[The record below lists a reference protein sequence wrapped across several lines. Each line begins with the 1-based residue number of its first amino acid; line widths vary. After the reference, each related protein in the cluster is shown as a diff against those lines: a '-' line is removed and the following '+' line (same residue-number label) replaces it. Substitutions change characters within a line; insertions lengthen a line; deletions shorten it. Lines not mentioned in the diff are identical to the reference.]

1 MKKFIFLFLLAMSI
15 SGISACGGKYE
26 IALITDVGNIDDK
39 SFNEGAWN
47 GVKQFSEERGV
58 RYNYYR
64 PNEDSNSSRI
74 EQIENAIDKGAKM
87 VVCPGYLFE
96 NAIYDVQ
103 DKYPNVAF
111 LLLDGEPHSADYSV
125 YKTGSNVH
133 NILYREEQAGYLAG
147 YAAVKDGYRQLGF
160 IGGKDVPAVIRYGYG
175 FVQGAEAAAEELDLA
190 TGDVTIKYN
199 YAGTFGP
206 SDELKSKMDGWYGT
220 GTEIVFSCGGAI
232 YVSVTQSATEK
243 GKKVIGVDSDQSNL
257 SDTIITSAMKD
268 LTVSVKLALTA
279 FYDNNMKW
287 DASRAGK
294 TAILGAAENAV
305 GLPTA
310 TTSWR
315 FRTFTVD
322 EYTTVFNK
330 LKNGTIVVSNDITVR
345 PTSPIVTV
353 LWTA

>member
-1 MKKFIFLFLLAMSI
+1 MKKLIFLFLLALSI
-15 SGISACGGKYE
+15 STFSACGGKYE
-26 IALITDVGNIDDK
+26 IALVTDVGNIDDK

-47 GVKQFSEERGV
+47 GVKQFAEERRV
-58 RYNYYR
+58 RFNYYR

-87 VVCPGYLFE
+87 VVCPGYLLE
-96 NAIYDVQ
+96 TAVYDVQ
-103 DKYPNVAF
+103 DKYPKVAF

-125 YKTGSNVH
+125 YKTSANVH
-133 NILYREEQAGYLAG
+133 NILYKEEQAGYLAG

-160 IGGKDVPAVIRYGYG
+160 IGGKNVPAVIRYGYG
-175 FVQGAEAAAEELDLA
+175 YVQGAEAAAEELGLT

-199 YAGTFGP
+199 YAGTFAP
-206 SDELKSKMDGWYGT
+206 SDEIKSKMDGWYGT

-232 YVSVTQSATEK
+232 YVSVTASATEK
-243 GKKVIGVDSDQSNL
+243 GKKVCVDSDQSNI
-257 SDTIITSAMKD
+257 SDTIVTSALKD

-279 FYDNNMKW
+279 FYDNNLKW
-287 DASRAGK
+287 DANRSGK
-294 TAILGAAENAV
+294 TAVLGVAENAV

-322 EYTTVFNK
+322 EYTAVFNK
-330 LKNGTIVVSNDITVR
+330 LKDGTITVSNDITAR

-353 LWTA
+353 DWTA